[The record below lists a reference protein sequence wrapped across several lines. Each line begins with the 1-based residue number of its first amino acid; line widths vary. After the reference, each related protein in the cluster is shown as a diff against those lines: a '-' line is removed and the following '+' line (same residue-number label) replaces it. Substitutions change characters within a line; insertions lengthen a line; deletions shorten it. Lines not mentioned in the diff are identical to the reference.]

1 VAEID
6 LSALMQQAQALQA
19 RMKEMQESASSK
31 TVEAQ
36 SGGGMVRV
44 VVDGTMR
51 VRKIEIDPAI
61 VAANDKSMLEDL
73 ILVAINDGMERA
85 QKMLADEMGRHQD
98 DRDMSGLLVL
108 LQPLTE
114 RPPIFSA
121 QQDVEQD
128 QVRGVIAHVLETRA
142 VQAGLD
148 AVFCALQDLLDQ
160 LHYRWLIIYHED
172 TLVHLG
178 LFFSAPNTSMTH
190 LRSSGREKENV
201 DPCPSTLS
209 TQILPP

>member
-51 VRKIEIDPAI
+51 VRKIEIDSAI
-61 VAANDKSMLEDL
+61 VVANDKSMLEDL

-85 QKMLADEMGRHQD
+85 QKMLADEMGKLGPLG
-98 DRDMSGLLVL
+98 GLKL
-108 LQPLTE
+108 PG
-114 RPPIFSA
+114 I
-121 QQDVEQD
+121 DGVE
-128 QVRGVIAHVLETRA
+128 
-142 VQAGLD
+142 
-148 AVFCALQDLLDQ
+148 
-160 LHYRWLIIYHED
+160 
-172 TLVHLG
+172 
-178 LFFSAPNTSMTH
+178 
-190 LRSSGREKENV
+190 
-201 DPCPSTLS
+201 
-209 TQILPP
+209 